1 MLETELGA
9 YARSEIIQSLLAG
22 VVLGAGFY
30 LLGLN
35 YPALLAVVAALSWL
49 LPWLGAIIALTT
61 LVVAELPAL
70 ILHGPGSLLSVV
82 AAAFFTVLVFVIL
95 EFVVEPR
102 MFNRRRYNSLFIVLA
117 VIALAE
123 TFGILGLLLGPMV
136 AVAIQ
141 ATLEHVERERVAVRR
156 PATDLAALDARI
168 AELRA
173 NAASGEDIPREWISI
188 VDRLEALI
196 ARARARSPLNPALRN
211 RLDPGPSW
219 RIPLRDG
226 RLPTSADACWPRE
239 PSGLLPAI
247 DNADQ
252 RRRFHHSVD
261 SVGWRS
267 LCLDVIMLSRNPS
280 DFSLSELACDVLR
293 FFESDQTQPR

>member
-9 YARSEIIQSLLAG
+9 YARSEIVQSLLAG
-22 VVLGAGFY
+22 VVLGTGFY

-70 ILHGPGSLLSVV
+70 ILEWPGSLLSVV
-82 AAAFFTVLVFVIL
+82 TAAFFTVLVFGIL
-95 EFVVEPR
+95 ETVVEPR

-141 ATLEHVERERVAVRR
+141 ATLEHVERERIAVRR

-173 NAASGEDIPREWISI
+173 NGALHEELPREWLSI

-196 ARARARSPLNPALRN
+196 VRAQGICGE
-211 RLDPGPSW
+211 PG
-219 RIPLRDG
+219 
-226 RLPTSADACWPRE
+226 
-239 PSGLLPAI
+239 
-247 DNADQ
+247 
-252 RRRFHHSVD
+252 
-261 SVGWRS
+261 
-267 LCLDVIMLSRNPS
+267 
-280 DFSLSELACDVLR
+280 
-293 FFESDQTQPR
+293 